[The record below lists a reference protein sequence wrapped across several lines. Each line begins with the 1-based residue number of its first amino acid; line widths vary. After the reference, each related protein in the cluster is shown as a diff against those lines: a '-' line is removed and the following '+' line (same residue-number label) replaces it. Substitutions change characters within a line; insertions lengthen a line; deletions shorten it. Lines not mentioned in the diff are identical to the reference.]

1 VFHWVSSSAY
11 RFALDPTPEQDAL
24 LRPHCG
30 GQRYAFNWDL
40 ALVKANFEQRW
51 AEKSYDIPAAELT
64 PSLNWSAHCLQKLLN
79 PGILLWLATAMS
91 NRNASRSGKRRGPKV
106 RFPPVQGNDT
116 ACLVGSPTGVL
127 ARGPPAHPHR

>member
-1 VFHWVSSSAY
+1 VFHWVSSGAY

-24 LRPHCG
+24 LRSHCG

-64 PSLNWSAHCLQKLLN
+64 PSLNWSAHCLQKLLD
-79 PGILLWLATAMS
+79 PGQGHDRAVVGGELERGVLLWAGEPRYRAE
-91 NRNASRSGKRRGPKV
+91 
-106 RFPPVQGNDT
+106 Q
-116 ACLVGSPTGVL
+116 
-127 ARGPPAHPHR
+127 